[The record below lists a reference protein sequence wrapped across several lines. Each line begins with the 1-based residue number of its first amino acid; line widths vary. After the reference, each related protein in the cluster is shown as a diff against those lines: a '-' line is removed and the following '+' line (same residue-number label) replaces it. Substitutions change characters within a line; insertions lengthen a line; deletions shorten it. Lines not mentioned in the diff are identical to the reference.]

1 MRSARL
7 VVYEHDRLVV
17 GQEYASPRGGTER
30 FEAHHFAALA
40 KYHDRTDSQA
50 FALGHESIRLRH
62 HVGYLRV
69 GPISLEVYPKLGRDG
84 PDRDWRGLL
93 LHMLRVVTGV
103 RFAPQEHAPL
113 KPRAG
118 ELFDVLL
125 ARFLNVTQ
133 TLLRDGLARSYREVE
148 ENSTAFRGRLLVG
161 PQLRA
166 NHVRKERMFV
176 AYEVHDADNLH
187 NRILH
192 RAVDRVL
199 RTTSSPD
206 LLHQAES
213 ALTQFPDVSTAPIR
227 DAEWSALR
235 FDRRTERYREA
246 ITLARMVLRD
256 ERPDLRW
263 GEQEVI
269 ALLFDM
275 NALFEAY
282 VEQALRGV
290 SGVRVRAQRPA
301 RFWLPSTGP
310 TSWVKPDLLLFEEG
324 IEAPMVLDTKWKIPE
339 RGRPADD
346 DLRQVFAYIHTFGGR
361 EAALV
366 YPRASAAQRAISGTF
381 VTGEHPGRLVYLDL
395 FAGGTPDLAAFRLA
409 LPALLGLRGA
419 ECPVPTRGSPGAMER
434 LVERA

>member
-17 GQEYASPRGGTER
+17 GQEYASLSGGTAR

-40 KYHDRTDSQA
+40 KYHDRTHSQA
-50 FALGHESIRLRH
+50 FTLGHQSIRLRH

-103 RFAPQEHAPL
+103 RIAPQEHAPL
-113 KPRAG
+113 KTRAG
-118 ELFDVLL
+118 ELFEVLL
-125 ARFLNVTQ
+125 TRFLDVTH

-161 PQLRA
+161 PHLCA
-166 NHVRKERMFV
+166 NQIRKERMFV
-176 AYEVHDADNLH
+176 AYDVHDADNLH

-227 DAEWSALR
+227 DTDWSALR

-263 GEQEVI
+263 GEQEVF

-282 VEQALRGV
+282 VERALRGV
-290 SGVRVRAQRPA
+290 PGIRVQTQRHA
-301 RFWLPSTGP
+301 RFWLPSAGP

-324 IEAPMVLDTKWKIPE
+324 ITAPMVLDTKWKIPE
-339 RGRPADD
+339 RGRPSDD
-346 DLRQVFAYIHTFGGR
+346 DLRQVFAYLHTFGGR

-366 YPRASAAQRAISGTF
+366 YPCASESQRAISGTF
-381 VTGEHPGRLVYLDL
+381 AAGEHPGRLVYLDL
-395 FAGGTPDLAAFRLA
+395 FAGGTPNLTKFRSA

-419 ECPVPTRGSPGAMER
+419 PCPVFTHGGPDAQEQLSKRG
-434 LVERA
+434 